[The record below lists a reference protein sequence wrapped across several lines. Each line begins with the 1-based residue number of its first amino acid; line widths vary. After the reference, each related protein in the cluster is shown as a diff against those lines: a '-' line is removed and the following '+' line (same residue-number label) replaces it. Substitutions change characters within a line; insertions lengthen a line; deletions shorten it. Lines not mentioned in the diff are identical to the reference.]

1 MPSTGRSGRSDDDL
15 LEKCVNRGFPY
26 LTASGA
32 SLAIHVL
39 RSGMVL
45 LTLEHVERRLLGE
58 YVDLPGLSLTLAQA
72 ARLVGVDVRE
82 TTPCVG
88 SSDQSRHV

>member
-1 MPSTGRSGRSDDDL
+1 MPDPPPHGEAPFILKPTLSFRNAEHGAVRRSDDDL

-39 RSGMVL
+39 RSGAVL
-45 LTLEHVERRLLGE
+45 LTLEHVA
-58 YVDLPGLSLTLAQA
+58 GLSQYEGA
-72 ARLVGVDVRE
+72 AMSLGFDL
-82 TTPCVG
+82 
-88 SSDQSRHV
+88 